1 VTTCSRCGEQV
12 PGGSRFCPSCGAPL
26 AEALAGDRRKVVTVV
41 FADVVGSTALGER
54 VDPETLRWAMQR
66 WFGRMTEAIQRHGG
80 TVENYIGDAVMAV
93 FGVPVAHEDDALR
106 AVRAAA
112 EMRAGVAELRRELR
126 EERNLDFDVRIGI
139 NTGEAVT
146 GVASGGGFFTAGD
159 IVNVAARL
167 EQSAPPGEVLLG
179 RDTLRLVAHAVQA
192 EPVAPLTLKGKG
204 EAVEAFR
211 LVSVAHDAPVR
222 PQRPRPPMVDRDD
235 ERRLLLEAFEGA
247 RSERGCRL
255 FTVLG
260 AAGVGKSRLVDDVLG
275 GLGATA
281 TVAAGRCLPYGD
293 GLTWWPLVEALG
305 TSGLIDELADERDP
319 AVERAAELLRPGGD
333 PVAPDEAFWAVRK
346 VLETLA
352 RRRPLVFVVDDL
364 QWADPIFMDLL
375 EHVVEWSRD
384 VPLLLL
390 VTARPELLQGR
401 PTWGADKPYAT
412 AVLLEPL
419 PEADSAE
426 LLRSLVGTASLG
438 GSAATR
444 ILAVAEGNPLFVVEV
459 VAMLADDGAL
469 DAIDD
474 GQPAQLEVVA
484 VPPTIHA
491 LLAERLDRLAL
502 SERAVIEAAA
512 IEGKEFARERVQ
524 ALVGRAIDAQLDALV
539 LKDLIEPFGQSTFR
553 FRHHLIRDAAYD
565 GMSKELRAQ
574 LHERFADWLEARP
587 MTFPIVDELVGYH
600 LERAVRLRGE
610 LGEAPGSLEPL
621 AARASASLAVAGRR
635 AAQRD
640 DQTAAS
646 ALLARAVELVGSDDA
661 ARGALLP
668 ALGAAL
674 FEGGRMDEAVA
685 VLDEAIAR
693 APEPWLGA
701 RARVEREF
709 VRLEV
714 ETSVGADRAREVAD
728 EVLPVFERAGD
739 DRGQSRAWSLRA
751 QVAWIA
757 GHVAQADDAWAAAL
771 ECAERAGDERERSA
785 ILGWQATVTAFGPV
799 HVDEGIRRCERL
811 RVLVGTSPVALAWV
825 ANARAVLHA
834 MRGEFETAQ
843 RLVEEANATLEQLRS
858 LGASV
863 SHMEA
868 MVRMHAGQPA
878 LAERVLRSDVEALR
892 SMSEGGLLATSAA
905 MLAQALYALDRLD
918 EAAEWCDVAVEAGA
932 PDDILTQAIWRGVKA
947 KILADDGRADEA
959 EALAREA
966 VDLVQATDLL
976 LWRGDAMLDLAE
988 VQRLSSRTYQEAA
1001 RSALSEYERKG
1012 NAVGSARAR
1021 ALITH

>member
-1 VTTCSRCGEQV
+1 V

-26 AEALAGDRRKVVTVV
+26 AEALAVGERRKVVTVV

-93 FGVPVAHEDDALR
+93 FGVPIAHEDDALR

-112 EMRAGVAELRRELR
+112 EMSAAVAELRGELR
-126 EERNLDFDVRIGI
+126 EERNLDFAVRIGV

-146 GVASGGGFFTAGD
+146 GIASGGGFFTAGD
-159 IVNVAARL
+159 MVNVAARL

-179 RDTLRLVAHAVQA
+179 RDTFRLVRHAVRA
-192 EPVAPLTLKGKG
+192 EPVAPLTVKGKE

-211 LVSVAHDAPVR
+211 LLSVAPDAPVR
-222 PQRPRPPMVDRDD
+222 PQRARPAMVDRED
-235 ERRLLLEAFEGA
+235 ERRLLLEAFGGV
-247 RSERGCRL
+247 RKERGCRL

-260 AAGVGKSRLVDDVLG
+260 AAGVGKSRLVDDVIG

-293 GLTWWPLVEALG
+293 GLTWWPLVEALA

-319 AVERAAELLRPGGD
+319 AVERATELLRPGGD

-346 VLETLA
+346 VLEALA
-352 RRRPLVFVVDDL
+352 RRRPLVLVVDDL

-375 EHVVEWSRD
+375 EHVAEWSRD
-384 VPLLLL
+384 APLLLL
-390 VTARPELLQGR
+390 VTARPELLQAR
-401 PTWGADKPYAT
+401 PTWGAHRPNAMS
-412 AVLLEPL
+412 VLLEPL
-419 PEADSAE
+419 LEADSAE

-438 GSAATR
+438 EPAAAR
-444 ILAVAEGNPLFVVEV
+444 ILDVAEGNPLFVVEV

-469 DAIDD
+469 DAVD
-474 GQPAQLEVVA
+474 GGSAAELEAVA

-491 LLAERLDRLAL
+491 LLSERLDRLTP
-502 SERAVIEAAA
+502 SERGAIEAAS
-512 IEGKEFARERVQ
+512 IEGKEFGRERVE
-524 ALVGRAIDAQLDALV
+524 ALVGAAIDEQLSALV
-539 LKDLIEPFGQSTFR
+539 RKDLIEPFGDQTFR
-553 FRHHLIRDAAYD
+553 FRHQLIRDAAYD

-600 LERAVRLRGE
+600 LERAVRLRRE
-610 LGEAPGSLEPL
+610 LGEASGSTEPL

-640 DQTAAS
+640 DQAAAS
-646 ALLARAVELVGSDDA
+646 ALLARAVELVGDDDA

-668 ALGAAL
+668 ALGASL
-674 FEGGRMDEAVA
+674 FEAGRMDEAIG

-714 ETSVGADRAREVAD
+714 ETSVGADHARQVAD
-728 EVLPVFERAGD
+728 EVLPVLERAGD
-739 DRGQSRAWSLRA
+739 ERGQCRAWSLRA
-751 QVAWIA
+751 QVEWIA
-757 GHVAQADDAWAAAL
+757 GHVAQADGDWAEAL
-771 ECAERAGDERERSA
+771 ACAERAGDERERSA
-785 ILGWQATVTAFGPV
+785 ILGWQATVTAFGPL

-811 RVLVGTSPVALAWV
+811 RVLVGTSPVAVAWV
-825 ANARAVLHA
+825 DNSLGVLHA
-834 MRGEFETAQ
+834 MRGEPETAQ
-843 RLVEEANATLEQLRS
+843 RLVEDANTTLEQLRS
-858 LGASV
+858 LSASV

-878 LAERVLRSDVEALR
+878 LAERALRSDVEALR
-892 SMSEGGLLATSAA
+892 SISEGGLLATSAA
-905 MLAQALYALDRLD
+905 MLAQALYALDRRD
-918 EAAEWCDVAVEAGA
+918 EAAEWCDVAVEFGA
-932 PDDILTQAIWRGVKA
+932 PDDILTQVIWRGVKA
-947 KILADDGRADEA
+947 KILAHEGRGDEA
-959 EALAREA
+959 QALAREA

-976 LWRGDAMLDLAE
+976 SWRGDAMLDLAE
-988 VQRLSSRTYQEAA
+988 VQRLSSGTYQEAA

-1021 ALITH
+1021 ALISH